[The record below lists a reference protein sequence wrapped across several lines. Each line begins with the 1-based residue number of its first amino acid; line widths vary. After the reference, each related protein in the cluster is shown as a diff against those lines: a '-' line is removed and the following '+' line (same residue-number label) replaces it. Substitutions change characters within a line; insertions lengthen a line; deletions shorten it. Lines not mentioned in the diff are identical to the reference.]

1 MQTVAIEG
9 VIRQEVGTK
18 HAKAARREENVPC
31 VIYGGEEIIHFTA
44 DVTAFKHLIYTPDFK
59 VAEIKIGDN
68 SMRAIL
74 KDAQFHP
81 VSDKLLHVDFL
92 QLVEG
97 RNVKAQVP
105 VNITGVAPGVKQGGK
120 LQQQLRKVTIMATPE
135 VLVDHVTV
143 DISGLDLG
151 QSVRVRDI
159 KPVEGVT
166 VLNEPAT
173 PVAAI
178 EIPRALRSAMMEAAK
193 ADAKAA
199 KKKK

>member
-18 HAKAARREENVPC
+18 HAKAARREDNVPC
-31 VIYGGEEIIHFTA
+31 VIYGGGEVIHFSA
-44 DVTAFKHLIYTPDFK
+44 DVTAFKSLIYTPDFK
-59 VAEIKIGDN
+59 VAEIKIGDAT
-68 SMRAIL
+68 MRAIL

-92 QLVEG
+92 QLVAG

-120 LQQQLRKVTIMATPE
+120 LQQQLRKVSIMATPE
-135 VLVDHVTV
+135 ALVDHVTV
-143 DISGLDLG
+143 DISKLDLG

-159 KPVEGVT
+159 VPVEGVT